1 MIRRD
6 REYVESVVDDLLAA
20 HSRKIDAQ
28 YAASS
33 CGTRSDFDKLHKA
46 EKAYNAAYEEAVCAL
61 AGVPVESGLP
71 PHIAKLTP
79 SDWRHI
85 HETANVLLEQDYDD
99 ELPEEEIMTSIGYVC
114 VAVVGPHED
123 DVQIRCFG
131 EDLFREDWIEPP
143 GTVGGDFDE

>member
-61 AGVPVESGLP
+61 A
-71 PHIAKLTP
+71 
-79 SDWRHI
+79 
-85 HETANVLLEQDYDD
+85 DD